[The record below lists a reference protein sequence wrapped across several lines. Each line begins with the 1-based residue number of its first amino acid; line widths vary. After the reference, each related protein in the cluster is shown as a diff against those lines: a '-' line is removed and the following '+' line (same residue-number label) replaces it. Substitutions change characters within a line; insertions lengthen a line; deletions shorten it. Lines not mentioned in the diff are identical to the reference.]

1 MTRFSSI
8 GICLVAVLGSNLV
21 ACGDGEV
28 GKEPKPNQ
36 GTGGGSKGGDTSKGG
51 AEEGG
56 SESGG
61 TGQGGAATGGA
72 ATGGTAAGG
81 AGTGGTAT
89 GGIAGGP
96 NAACTA
102 SFVLPLN
109 GSTL

>member
-28 GKEPKPNQ
+28 GKGPKPNQ
-36 GTGGGSKGGDTSKGG
+36 GTGGSKGGETATGG
-51 AEEGG
+51 ADEGG

-61 TGQGGAATGGA
+61 TAA
-72 ATGGTAAGG
+72 GGTAAGG
-81 AGTGGTAT
+81 TAAGGTAAGGTAAGGTAT

-96 NAACTA
+96 NVACTA
-102 SFVLPLN
+102 SF
-109 GSTL
+109 